1 MRIDGIGA
9 AYRVGG
15 REGAEAI
22 TPGRIGGG
30 GAESGGSDRGGI
42 GSIGGIEG
50 IGSAGG
56 GAQSETTKGS
66 FGEALASAL
75 GQVNGL
81 QAEAD
86 TQAQLVATG
95 EAQDLHTAA
104 IAMERA
110 ELALQATVQITQK
123 AIDAY
128 KEVSRMQV

>member
-1 MRIDGIGA
+1 MGGDSGI
-9 AYRVGG
+9 
-15 REGAEAI
+15 
-22 TPGRIGGG
+22 
-30 GAESGGSDRGGI
+30 GGI
-42 GSIGGIEG
+42 GSVGGVEG
-50 IGSAGG
+50 IGPVGG
-56 GAQSETTKGS
+56 GAQQEAARGS

-86 TQAQLVATG
+86 VQAQLVATG

-128 KEVSRMQV
+128 REVSRMQV

>member
-1 MRIDGIGA
+1 MRIESVGM
-9 AYRVGG
+9 AYPAGG

-22 TPGRIGGG
+22 TPGRIGDG
-30 GAESGGSDRGGI
+30 GGSDRGGAGGI
-42 GSIGGIEG
+42 GSVEG
-50 IGSAGG
+50 IGPVGG
-56 GAQSETTKGS
+56 GAQQEATRGS
-66 FGEALASAL
+66 FGEALANAL

-81 QAEAD
+81 QTEAD

-128 KEVSRMQV
+128 REVSRMQV